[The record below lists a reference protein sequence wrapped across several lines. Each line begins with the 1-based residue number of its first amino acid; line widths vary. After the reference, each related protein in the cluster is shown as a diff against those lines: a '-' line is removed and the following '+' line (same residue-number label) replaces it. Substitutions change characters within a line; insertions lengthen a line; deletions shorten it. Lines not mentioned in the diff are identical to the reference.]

1 MTDSS
6 SFRRPVAAL
15 LVTALLAGP
24 LPLRAASTGS
34 TALHTPQ
41 GGGTATANG
50 ESVSTTLNTPY
61 RYFIEVPSGLTR
73 LVVDVFDPDIGL
85 GGTGEAN
92 AGRDRDRGGF
102 DSAATYSL
110 IGPEGTARTTSFTTG
125 NTTTPTGSDNA
136 WTTLFDSTGDTFR
149 DNFSTNAYTNNDGT
163 LAWATNWLE
172 TNDDNNATNGQI
184 RVTGGELRVGDNGD
198 ANPSSIQ
205 REANLS
211 ASGITSATLS
221 FNFRTTGTET
231 TDQMAVQV
239 SANGGTTWTTLETFT
254 GVFAASSRSYDIS
267 SFIASNTRVRFLE
280 ITGYGNN
287 DFFFV
292 DNLQIKENNIR
303 AGHWELRADL
313 SASGGD
319 DINAVGVRAH
329 DGDATSGGTELP
341 VYLDSILPIGVNPP
355 ASGTASRGYTLYPY
369 VTSGCTAS
377 TNDFDYDS
385 NSGTV
390 GSLAFTSR
398 TGSYTQTVAS
408 ASLSGNDVWARNTI
422 NRWTSDQLST
432 EYGIWQGIFT
442 IDSYLVGGT
451 PNGNYTDIY
460 LGNYQVSGTVAPSA
474 NPQPNSFR
482 IYLPTDAGAAP
493 VKPYVEQLLTIK
505 SGTNPPPVGQTSRY
519 QVTVRVVNPTAQAIT
534 FSSSNLVTANV
545 PGSGATYAGNAAV
558 GQGTIVSQPSVG
570 GTGNI
575 TWNPGTLAAGA
586 TTILTY
592 QVNVT
597 PTSAGQRIPVT
608 GTPASNGTTAKYVD
622 ETGNTTQTRATF
634 TFGPLCELAV
644 TQDLITEAV
653 VSGFRASPADGG
665 GVLLEWRTASE
676 VGTAGFYVQRWD
688 RAAGR
693 WERVGREL
701 LAGLLH
707 APQGGTYRFVDPE
720 ASPYEPQVYRLV
732 EVEAAGRRHTYGPF
746 AAQVD
751 WSRRDPRKSA
761 AAYER
766 GAHPATRRAG
776 PDETA
781 LEPLARKAA
790 TAGNPDGVHLSVRQS
805 GLYYLSAASIGA
817 WLGLTPDDAGKTIA
831 KGKVTLTKGGQQV
844 AWYPDLA
851 ASAAAKAKDAAQG
864 LFFYGEAPDSP
875 YTDASVY
882 HLDKGFGLL
891 MQTVPVG
898 AASAAGGSFP
908 ETRHAEKDLFAATVI
923 SPDPDSDYW
932 YWDFLQGND
941 PTYGHRTFPLD
952 APGLAAA
959 GGGTLAVNLQG
970 ATASGFAGE
979 HRAQVSL
986 NGTPL
991 GETSW
996 TGITPQRAAFT
1007 VPPGLLLASGN
1018 QVDVTAVTGGGAP
1031 YSIWYVDSFDLSYPR
1046 LFRAAGDALAF
1057 TGGGNA
1063 QVSVGGFT
1071 SSAVR
1076 LIDVQDPLHPRWIT
1090 GATAGPDG
1098 SGGFQLSFVPAA
1110 TGKYVAAAPAA
1121 LAAPAA
1127 VRPWSPKLL
1136 QWVGNRADYVVIAPA
1151 ALRDAAERLAN
1162 ARRAQGMTA
1171 IVADLDQIMDTFNGG
1186 VSDPRAIRA
1195 FLTYAHTQW
1204 LQKPRYVA
1212 LAGAGTLDYRN
1223 LLGYGD
1229 NLVPPLMIRSAD
1241 GLFPSDNQLGD
1252 VDGDGLPEVAVGR
1265 IPVLSAAE
1273 LDAYTAKLS
1282 AYESA
1287 SPAGWMGKA
1296 VMTADATDRGA
1307 DFGADSDEIAG
1318 HLPPAY
1324 QVDRVYLANLP
1335 LAAARGQL
1343 MAAIGGGTAF
1353 LNYMGHGGLDRLS
1366 AGGLLTNADVPGL
1379 GNNGR
1384 LPVLTAMTCT
1394 INRFEVPGTPS
1405 LGELLVTS
1413 GGGGAA
1419 AVWGPSGL
1427 SANGEAKLLAERF
1440 YNAGDARLGDRMLRA
1455 IADFRAL
1462 GGNPDLPR
1470 LYDLLGDPALR
1481 LPAPP
1486 APAVSPS
1493 GTGE

>member
-1 MTDSS
+1 MIHRSS
-6 SFRRPVAAL
+6 IRRPLAAL
-15 LVTALLAGP
+15 LAAALLAGP

-34 TALHTPQ
+34 TALQTPQ

-50 ESVSTTLNTPY
+50 EYVSTTLNTFY
-61 RYFIEVPSGLTR
+61 RYFIEVPSGLTH
-73 LVVDVFDPDIGL
+73 LTVDVFDPDVGL
-85 GGTGEAN
+85 GGTTEAS

-102 DSAATYSL
+102 DTAATYSL
-110 IGPEGTARTTSFTTG
+110 IGPEGTGRTTSFTTG
-125 NTTTPTGSDNA
+125 DTTTPASSDNA

-163 LAWATNWLE
+163 LAWSTNWTE
-172 TNDDNNATNGQI
+172 TNDDNSATAGNI
-184 RVTGGELRVGDNGD
+184 RVTGGELRIGDNGD
-198 ANPSSIQ
+198 ANPSAIQ

-221 FNFRTTGTET
+221 FNFRTTGTEA

-239 SANGGTTWTTLETFT
+239 SGNGGTTWTTLETFT
-254 GVFAASSRSYDIS
+254 GSFASSSRSYDIS

-280 ITGYGNN
+280 IGGYGNN

-292 DNLQIKENNIR
+292 DNLQIKEGTIR
-303 AGHWELRADL
+303 PGHWELRVDL
-313 SASGGD
+313 SASAGD
-319 DINAVGVRAH
+319 DINAIGVRAH
-329 DGDATSGGTELP
+329 DGDSTSGGTELP
-341 VYLDSILPIGVNPP
+341 VYIDSIVNLGVNPP
-355 ASGTASRGYTLYPY
+355 ASGTTSRTYALYPY

-377 TNDFDYDS
+377 SNDFDYDS

-390 GSLAFTSR
+390 GSLAFSSR
-398 TGSYTQTVAS
+398 TGAYTQTVAS
-408 ASLSGNDVWARNTI
+408 ASLSGNDLWARNTI

-432 EYGIWQGIFT
+432 EYGIWQGSFT
-442 IDSYLVGGT
+442 INSYLVGGT
-451 PNGNYTDIY
+451 PNGNYTNLYI
-460 LGNYQVSGTVAPSA
+460 GNSQVSATVAPTA

-482 IYLPTDAGAAP
+482 IYLPTDGGSAP
-493 VKPYVEQLLTIK
+493 VKPYVEQLLTFK
-505 SGTNPPPVGQTSRY
+505 SGTNPPPVGQTAKY

-644 TQDLITEAV
+644 TQGLLTEAV
-653 VSGFRASPADGG
+653 VSGFHASPADGG
-665 GVLLEWRTASE
+665 GVLLEWQTASE
-676 VGTAGFYVQRWD
+676 AGTAGFYVQRWNG
-688 RAAGR
+688 AAKR
-693 WERVGREL
+693 WERVNREL

-707 APQGGTYRFVDPE
+707 APQGGTYRFVDPA

-732 EVEAAGRRHTYGPF
+732 EVEAGGQRHTYGPF

-751 WSRRDPRKSA
+751 WSRRDPRKSQT
-761 AAYER
+761 AYER
-766 GAHPATRRAG
+766 GAHPPTLRGEAVA
-776 PDETA
+776 
-781 LEPLARKAA
+781 PLALKAA
-790 TAGNPDGVHLSVRQS
+790 PAVGFPDGVHLSVRQT
-805 GLYYLSAASIGA
+805 GLYYLSAASVGT
-817 WLGLTPDDAGKTIA
+817 WLGMKPDDAGKAIA
-831 KGKVTLTKGGQQV
+831 QGKVALTQGSQQV

-851 ASAAAKAKDAAQG
+851 AGGPRAQG
-864 LFFYGEAPDSP
+864 LFFYGQAPDSP
-875 YTDASVY
+875 YTDAGAYRLV
-882 HLDKGFGLL
+882 KGAGLL
-891 MQTVPVG
+891 MQAVPAG
-898 AASAAGGSFP
+898 TATPTTGGSFP
-908 ETRHAEKDLFAATVI
+908 ETRHTEKDLFAATVI
-923 SPDPDSDYW
+923 SPDPNSDYW
-932 YWDFLQGND
+932 YWDFLQGDD
-941 PTYGHRTFPLD
+941 PTYGHRTFTLD
-952 APGLAAA
+952 APGLAAPA
-959 GGGTLAVNLQG
+959 TAAGTLAVNLQG
-970 ATASGFAGE
+970 ATTSGFAGE

-996 TGITPQRAAFT
+996 TGITAQRAVFS
-1007 VPPGLLLASGN
+1007 VPAGLLQESGN

-1046 LFRAAGDALAF
+1046 LFHAAGDTLAF
-1057 TGGGNA
+1057 TGGGNP

-1071 SSAVR
+1071 NANVR

-1090 GATAGPDG
+1090 GAAAGPDG
-1098 SGGFQLSFVPAA
+1098 AGGSQLSFIPTV

-1127 VRPWSPKLL
+1127 VRGWSAPSLRSTA
-1136 QWVGNRADYVVIAPA
+1136 NRADYVVIAPA
-1151 ALRDAAERLAN
+1151 ALRDAAERLADT
-1162 ARRAQGMTA
+1162 RRAQGMTA

-1195 FLTYAHTQW
+1195 FLSYAHTQW
-1204 LQKPRYVA
+1204 SQGPRYVA
-1212 LAGAGTLDYRN
+1212 LAGAGTYDYRN
-1223 LLGYGD
+1223 LLGFGD
-1229 NLVPPLMIRSAD
+1229 GLMPPLMIQTDS
-1241 GLFPSDNQLGD
+1241 GLFPSDNLLGD

-1265 IPVLSAAE
+1265 IPVLSSTE
-1273 LDAYTAKLS
+1273 LDAYTAKLA

-1287 SPAGWMGKA
+1287 APADWTGKA

-1324 QVDRVYLANLP
+1324 QVDRVYLKDLP
-1335 LAAARGQL
+1335 LDAARGQL

-1353 LNYMGHGGLDRLS
+1353 LNYMGHGALDRLS
-1366 AGGLLTNADVPGL
+1366 AGGLLTSADVPGL

-1394 INRFEVPGTPS
+1394 INRFEVPGIPS
-1405 LGELLVTS
+1405 LGEELAKS

-1419 AVWGPSGL
+1419 AVWGPTGL

-1440 YNAGDARLGDRMLRA
+1440 YNAGDARLGDRLLRA
-1455 IADFRAL
+1455 IADFRTL

-1470 LYDLLGDPALR
+1470 LYVLLGDPALR
-1481 LPAPP
+1481 LVAPP
-1486 APAVSPS
+1486 PPAVSSSSP
-1493 GTGE
+1493 GE